1 MRLAHVVIPAVAF
14 LALSACGGGDPPE
27 PSPEPDGAKS
37 PTVVEQTG
45 SEIDSV
51 TSAATAEALRKTVV
65 GNCEIGPGAQC
76 EGADFG
82 GADLDPG
89 DAGWQ
94 NFDPVDLADAN
105 LRNADLS
112 GVSMFQGSLEGADLT
127 GANLRGAQL
136 RSASLKDAS
145 LKDADL
151 TDANLTFADVRG
163 ANFEG
168 AIFCNTIMPKGE
180 TNNTDC

>member
-1 MRLAHVVIPAVAF
+1 MRLAYIVIPTVLIF
-14 LALSACGGGDPPE
+14 ALSACGREEFTGTV
-27 PSPEPDGAKS
+27 PEPDAAES
-37 PTVVEQTG
+37 PTTVKQSG

-51 TSAATAEALRKTVV
+51 TSAATAEALRKTVA

-76 EGADFG
+76 EEADLG
-82 GADLDPG
+82 QADLDPG

-94 NFDPVDLADAN
+94 NFDPVDLSNAN

-127 GANLRGAQL
+127 GADLTGAQL

-145 LKDADL
+145 LQDANL

-163 ANFEG
+163 ANFDG

-180 TNNTDC
+180 TNDTDC